1 MEEKVVLLCLLVAI
15 ICALAEMSP
24 AQKRQ
29 PEMSPAPQRRQ

>member
-24 AQKRQ
+24 APQPR
-29 PEMSPAPQRRQ
+29 PEMLPGPQPRQ